1 MSEIDIS
8 AVRRSLASVDLN
20 GFVALIDYLV
30 QCQKEGEEVA
40 KIGTATINDTG
51 KLVNKLTPTDILH
64 MPSFCLG
71 RLDGKMTALEEL
83 AEKSQGF
90 IENKDTPNVRILD
103 QVCTDLCERDDR
115 KWKIII
121 GRYEILRQRT
131 AH

>member
-1 MSEIDIS
+1 MSTIDV
-8 AVRRSLASVDLN
+8 AATRRSLEAAGLSGV
-20 GFVALIDYLV
+20 VRLIDYLV

-51 KLVNKLTPTDILH
+51 KLVNKLTPIDVLQ

-71 RLDGKMTALEEL
+71 RLDGKVTALEEL